1 MKSLHENSKDL
12 LFPVAQTSVKA
23 KVDELL
29 TRRKRVDSSL
39 SMDDMAGF
47 IFDSIEQAE
56 KQGE

>member
-12 LFPVAQTSVKA
+12 LFPVAQTSVKD
-23 KVDELL
+23 KVEELL
-29 TRRKRVDSSL
+29 TRRKRVDSSP

>member
-1 MKSLHENSKDL
+1 MKLLHENSKDL
-12 LFPVAQTSVKA
+12 LFPVAQTSVKD
-23 KVDELL
+23 KVEELL
-29 TRRKRVDSSL
+29 TRRKRVDSSP